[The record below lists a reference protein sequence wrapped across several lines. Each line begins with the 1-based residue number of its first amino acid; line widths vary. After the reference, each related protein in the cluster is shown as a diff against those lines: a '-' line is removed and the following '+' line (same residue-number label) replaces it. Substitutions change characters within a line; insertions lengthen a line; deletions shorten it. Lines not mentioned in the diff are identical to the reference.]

1 MISLIT
7 RVAAFVAF
15 VVLGIVWSSEQTET
29 LAMLWAVSFVLVAVS
44 ALWSDLEPGSR
55 PSPSAIWAALP
66 GPSKNPD
73 DYR

>member
-1 MISLIT
+1 MLSLIT
-7 RVAAFVAF
+7 RLAAAVAF

-29 LAMLWAVSFVLVAVS
+29 LATLWAISFVLVAAT
-44 ALWSDLEPGSR
+44 ALWGDLEPSKR
-55 PSPSAIWAALP
+55 PTPGRLWAALP

>member
-1 MISLIT
+1 MLSLIT
-7 RVAAFVAF
+7 RIAAFAAF

-29 LAMLWAVSFVLVAVS
+29 LATLWAVSFVLAAAA
-44 ALWSDLEPGSR
+44 ALWGDLEPGSR
-55 PSPSAIWAALP
+55 PKPSVLWAALP